1 MSLGLALT
9 FGILYWIATCKLWYG
24 ILHLIRQ
31 PLFLAVPIGLIM
43 GNLPQAMIIA
53 AALQLIYLGSIAPG
67 GTLPSDEGLAACLAI
82 PLALAANLKPEI
94 AVTLAVPVGILGVLL
109 DNLKRTYMSYF
120 VHLADRAAAKGN
132 TKALGRSVFWYP
144 LIVSIPLR
152 VIPVTLALAFG
163 VDAVTSFLNAIPAW
177 MTTGLATAGGILPA
191 LGFAVTIMVIGKKS
205 LIPYFIIGFLMIGY
219 SGMNMIGAAV
229 IGICIAFIQSTFA
242 ANGQAEP
249 AIKTESSLNDSDL
262 ETEAEGD
269 F

>member
-24 ILHLIRQ
+24 ILHVLRQ

-43 GNLPQAMIIA
+43 GDLPKAMMIA

-67 GTLPSDEGLAACLAI
+67 GTLPSDEGLASCIAI
-82 PLALAANLKPEI
+82 PLALAANLEPGI

-109 DNLKRTYMSYF
+109 DNFKRTYMSYF
-120 VHLADRAAAKGN
+120 VHLADKAASERNIKG
-132 TKALGRSVFWYP
+132 LQRSVFWYP
-144 LIVSIPLR
+144 LFVSIPLR

-191 LGFAVTIMVIGKKS
+191 LGFAVTIMVIGKVS
-205 LIPYFIIGFLMIGY
+205 LIPYFIVGFLMIGY
-219 SGMNMIGAAV
+219 SGMNMIGAAA
-229 IGICIAFIQSTFA
+229 IGICIAFIQSTFTASGKA
-242 ANGQAEP
+242 AVTVDTSQ
-249 AIKTESSLNDSDL
+249 SDL
-262 ETEAEGD
+262 EAEGD